1 MDIFE
6 QIKYEQAK
14 CCNNC
19 KNMNLKGFVVG
30 FVGCKINNI
39 GVEKY
44 KVCKLFLKK

>member
-19 KNMNLKGFVVG
+19 KNMNLKGFV
-30 FVGCKINNI
+30 GCKINNI
-39 GVEKY
+39 GV
-44 KVCKLFLKK
+44 